1 MNSAL
6 QRLLRRE
13 TLSVDDWESLIASKD
28 QGLDRELSQIASSL
42 RDSVYGR
49 RVFLRGLIEFSSF
62 CRNDCR
68 YCGLRVSNRNAERY
82 RLSARDILETCCRGY
97 ELGFRSFVLQ
107 SGEDPYYTDERM
119 TGIIRAVKE
128 ACPDAALTISIGERS
143 FESYRAMREAGAD
156 RYLLR
161 HETADENNYRIL
173 HPEPL
178 SLDNRLQCLRNLKK
192 LGYQTGA
199 GMMVGSPGS
208 SFHTLAE
215 DMVLISSLKPEMVG
229 IGPFIPHHDTPFRD
243 EKKGS
248 VSLTLRM
255 LALVRILDPH
265 ILLPSTTALGTADDN
280 GQIRGLDA
288 GANVI
293 MPNLTP
299 LSVRSK
305 YLLYDN
311 KKITGDESAENLET
325 LKKDLLRHG
334 YEPSLTRG
342 DYIS

>member
-161 HETADENNYRIL
+161 H
-173 HPEPL
+173 
-178 SLDNRLQCLRNLKK
+178 
-192 LGYQTGA
+192 
-199 GMMVGSPGS
+199 
-208 SFHTLAE
+208 
-215 DMVLISSLKPEMVG
+215 
-229 IGPFIPHHDTPFRD
+229 
-243 EKKGS
+243 
-248 VSLTLRM
+248 
-255 LALVRILDPH
+255 
-265 ILLPSTTALGTADDN
+265 
-280 GQIRGLDA
+280 
-288 GANVI
+288 
-293 MPNLTP
+293 
-299 LSVRSK
+299 
-305 YLLYDN
+305 
-311 KKITGDESAENLET
+311 
-325 LKKDLLRHG
+325 
-334 YEPSLTRG
+334 
-342 DYIS
+342 